1 MFKPLFKVPI
11 IKAPIIVPTI
21 RPLPPLKLVPDEK
34 ELKEKIKNY
43 QMQDLVL
50 IYGKVSARSL
60 LPLIYARA
68 DLLLFPSLMDTSS
81 LVRIEAVVNETL
93 GLFIDGS
100 IIM

>member
-1 MFKPLFKVPI
+1 MI
-11 IKAPIIVPTI
+11 YIGTG
-21 RPLPPLKLVPDEK
+21 PDEK

-68 DLLLFPSLMDTSS
+68 DLLLFLSLMDTSS

>member
-1 MFKPLFKVPI
+1 
-11 IKAPIIVPTI
+11 
-21 RPLPPLKLVPDEK
+21 
-34 ELKEKIKNY
+34 
-43 QMQDLVL
+43 MQDLVL
-50 IYGKVSARSL
+50 IYGKVTARSL

-81 LVRIEAVVNETL
+81 LVSIEAVVNETL